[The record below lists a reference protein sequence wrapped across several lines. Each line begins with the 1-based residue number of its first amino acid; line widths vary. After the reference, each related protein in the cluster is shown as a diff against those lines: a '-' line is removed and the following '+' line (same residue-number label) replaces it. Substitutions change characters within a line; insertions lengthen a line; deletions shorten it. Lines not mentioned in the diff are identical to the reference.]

1 MCHFF
6 YSHHIIHQFEQQS
19 KKQICIVEY
28 RYSAL
33 GLVIIKK
40 ILLKVESMSVGRH
53 LIYLYFASF
62 LSSDKKTGECLNN
75 AVDKGLRMMT
85 FLCLFIYWILGT
97 ITYDP

>member
-19 KKQICIVEY
+19 KKHICIVEY

-53 LIYLYFASF
+53 LIYLYFASCR
-62 LSSDKKTGECLNN
+62 LIKKTGECLNN

-85 FLCLFIYWILGT
+85 FLRLFIYWILGT
-97 ITYDP
+97 ITYDL